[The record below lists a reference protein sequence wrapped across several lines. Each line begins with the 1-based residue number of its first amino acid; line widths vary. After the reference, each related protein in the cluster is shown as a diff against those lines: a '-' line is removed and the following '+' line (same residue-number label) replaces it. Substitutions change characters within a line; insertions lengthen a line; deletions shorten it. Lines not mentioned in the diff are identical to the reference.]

1 MTGQEHQANGKRN
14 AAHCFVFLLVA
25 LAVLLIGYPYFQD
38 NQLGAFLGGLVSL
51 ALLVSGTYAVRAQ
64 KWAVIVASG
73 LALLTASVSLMA
85 FIRGIRGHPLVEGSF
100 FLFYALLTIVIFLE
114 VIKSTQIT
122 AETIYGVVCVYLL
135 IGVTFGTLY
144 DLIETLEP
152 ESFRINVPSEGDRN
166 IGWRNLIFFSFMTL
180 TSIGYGDITPVTF
193 QSQSLASIEGVI
205 GVMYVAVLIARMV
218 GIHSQ
223 TPQDLD

>member
-1 MTGQEHQANGKRN
+1 MTGQEHQARDKKNTANR
-14 AAHCFVFLLVA
+14 FVFLLVA
-25 LAVLLIGYPYFQD
+25 LAVLLVGYPYFQD
-38 NQLGAFLGGLVSL
+38 NQFGAFLGGLVSL
-51 ALLVSGTYAVRAQ
+51 ALLISSAYAVRAQ

-73 LALLTASVSLMA
+73 LALLTASASIMA
-85 FIRGIRGHPLVEGSF
+85 FIKGIRGHPLVEASF
-100 FLFYALLTIVIFLE
+100 FLFYAFSTIVIFLE
-114 VIKSTQIT
+114 VIKSTRIT

-152 ESFRINVPSEGDRN
+152 ESFRINVPVEGDSK
-166 IGWRNLIFFSFMTL
+166 IGWRHLIFFSFMTL
-180 TSIGYGDITPVTF
+180 TSIGYGDITPATF

-218 GIHSQ
+218 SIHSQ
-223 TPQDLD
+223 TPQNLD

>member
-1 MTGQEHQANGKRN
+1 MTGQEHQARDKKNTATR
-14 AAHCFVFLLVA
+14 FVFLLVA
-25 LAVLLIGYPYFQD
+25 LAVLLVGYPYFQN
-38 NQLGAFLGGLVSL
+38 NQFGAFLGGLVSL
-51 ALLVSGTYAVRAQ
+51 ALLISSAYAVRAQ

-73 LALLTASVSLMA
+73 LALLTASASIMA
-85 FIRGIRGHPLVEGSF
+85 FIKGIRGHPLVEASF
-100 FLFYALLTIVIFLE
+100 FLFYAFSTIVIFLE
-114 VIKSTQIT
+114 VIKSTRIT

-152 ESFRINVPSEGDRN
+152 ESFRINVPVEGDSK
-166 IGWRNLIFFSFMTL
+166 IGWRHLIFFSFMTL
-180 TSIGYGDITPVTF
+180 TSIGYGDITPATF

-218 GIHSQ
+218 SIHSQ
-223 TPQDLD
+223 TPQNLD

>member
-1 MTGQEHQANGKRN
+1 MIPRTRN
-14 AAHCFVFLLVA
+14 KKNPINRFVFLLVA
-25 LAVLLIGYPYFQD
+25 LVLLLVGYPYFPY
-38 NQLGAFLGGLVSL
+38 NQFGAFLGGLVSL
-51 ALLVSGTYAVRAQ
+51 ALLISGTYAMRAQ

-73 LALLTASVSLMA
+73 LAFLTASASLMA
-85 FIRGIRGHPLVEGSF
+85 FIKGVRGHPLVEGSF
-100 FLFYALLTIVIFLE
+100 FLFYVFSTIVIFLE
-114 VIKSTQIT
+114 VIKSTRIT
-122 AETIYGVVCVYLL
+122 TETIYGVVCVYLL

-144 DLIETLEP
+144 DFIETVEP
-152 ESFRINVPSEGDRN
+152 ESFRINIPAEGDSK
-166 IGWRNLIFFSFMTL
+166 IGWRQLIFFSFMTL

-223 TPQDLD
+223 TPQNLD